1 MKLINSNRF
10 SLAGTSGAWLH
21 LATVSEGV
29 REFMCFAELKTR
41 KIYIEEATGGS
52 LQFIEDDALAEGIH
66 SFLTERGVLDM
77 HKPLLP
83 DDKWLRKKK

>member
-10 SLAGTSGAWLH
+10 SLPGTSGAWLH
-21 LATVSEGV
+21 LATVNEGV
-29 REFMCFAELKTR
+29 REFMCFAEVKTR
-41 KIYIEEATGGS
+41 KIYVEEITGGN

-66 SFLTERGVLDM
+66 NFLTELGLLDM

-83 DDKWLRKKK
+83 DDQWLRRK